1 MMQKQQSE
9 KLAAL
14 QATYQAQGQMFIKL
28 FNEMNEK
35 SLECMGRDEPE
46 TALEYLKKVLDTLEK
61 IESQQAT

>member
-1 MMQKQQSE
+1 
-9 KLAAL
+9 
-14 QATYQAQGQMFIKL
+14 MFVKL

-61 IESQQAT
+61 IEN